1 VQAKIR
7 RIHYPRNAGELSAL
21 LKKGRGRVA
30 PVGGGVS
37 FSFSVP
43 PKVTELASL
52 RALGLDAVTLDRKG
66 LGLGVLV
73 TVAGLA
79 VSAPARKF
87 LGGLLAET
95 AAKVAATPN
104 RNLITVGG
112 NAMRL
117 FIWSDLPVVY
127 AVAGAVFTVR
137 GEHGARHIPA
147 DRFYESQPA
156 LMLRPSEFLEKISI
170 PAPPPRTGAAFE
182 KFGETEN
189 TFALV
194 SAAAVVT
201 LDRAGRCASAR
212 LALGGLRL
220 LPRVSGKAAAVL
232 AGLPP
237 SPARMGV
244 AAAEAVEEAGAVR
257 DIRVSAEYKK
267 RLAAVVGRRAIER
280 AFAAARG
287 GKGKGR

>member
-1 VQAKIR
+1 MQAKIR
-7 RIHYPRNAGELSAL
+7 KIHYPRNAGELSAL

-30 PVGGGVS
+30 PVGGGIS

-52 RALGLDAVTLDRKG
+52 RALGLDAVAVDRNG
-66 LGLGVLV
+66 LSLGTLV
-73 TVAGLA
+73 TVAKLA
-79 VSAPARKF
+79 ASAPAQRF

-95 AAKVAATPN
+95 AAKIAATPN

-112 NAMRL
+112 NAIRL

-127 AVAGAVFTVR
+127 AAAGAVFTLR
-137 GEHGARHIPA
+137 GENGARRLSA
-147 DRFYESQPA
+147 ARFYESQPA
-156 LMLRPSEFLEKISI
+156 LLLRPSEFLEKISI

-182 KFGETEN
+182 KFSETEN

-201 LDRAGRCASAR
+201 LDRAGRCRSAR

-220 LPRVSGKAAAVL
+220 LPRVSERAAAVL
-232 AGLPP
+232 EGLAP
-237 SPARMGV
+237 SPARIGT
-244 AAAEAVEEAGAVR
+244 AAAEAVEETGAIK
-257 DIRVSAEYKK
+257 DIRVSGEYKK
-267 RLAAVVGRRAIER
+267 RLAAVVGRRALER